1 MPSLHGQSMVFLV
14 VVVGCSVCLFGDP
27 CHFTVRASITSSPS
41 YTSLKNSRVSSVRA
55 VAEAAED
62 VRSLTAPLLNDG
74 KRPQRC
80 DVRASLHCIYKK
92 E

>member
-14 VVVGCSVCLFGDP
+14 VVGGCSVCLYGDP

-55 VAEAAED
+55 VAEAAEG

-74 KRPQRC
+74 KRPQHC
-80 DVRASLHCIYKK
+80 DVRASLHCKK
-92 E
+92 